1 MADVPVPDAAVL
13 PVQPREVTHASNYPK
28 FNGTN
33 FTSWRYGVKMLLEM
47 HRLFSYADG
56 TEVLP
61 ITVKSKVLYFSLFA
75 AFGTLC
81 RIAFNLKSQVVVT
94 ETQVGLLLLHL
105 SLRTEPIERSYKS
118 N

>member
-61 ITVKSKVLYFSLFA
+61 ITVKSKVLYISLFA
-75 AFGTLC
+75 AFGTHSAESPF
-81 RIAFNLKSQVVVT
+81 ILK
-94 ETQVGLLLLHL
+94 
-105 SLRTEPIERSYKS
+105 KS
-118 N
+118 SSDN